1 LEGRAELNFAAFFFL
16 SLSRWAGAGGH
27 ACTRNLHAWA
37 RAEIIQGFFCP
48 PHLDRCS
55 LEIRIAFVVSVR
67 QSRGQRRPKLAEGD
81 EAAAALLVRE
91 FFLVAIVSLI
101 PGLPPYL

>member
-1 LEGRAELNFAAFFFL
+1 M
-16 SLSRWAGAGGH
+16 
-27 ACTRNLHAWA
+27 HAWA

-67 QSRGQRRPKLAEGD
+67 QRGQRRPKLAEGD
-81 EAAAALLVRE
+81 EPLI

-101 PGLPPYL
+101 PPYL